1 MFNVECQSA
10 KIMKCFIV
18 TKFTKLNACY
28 ITNVG
33 KERDN
38 NEDSILL
45 NDLLISESSM
55 NEPKEFVFDGDRQLF
70 IVADGMGG
78 HEKGELASKMAL
90 NVFKENVQRV
100 KEIEDIEYVIKTGKE
115 ELNRLVEAD
124 KENQGLGTT
133 VAGMLFLNDKA
144 YIFNCGD
151 SRVYRLN
158 GGFLEKITKDHS
170 LVQNLVD
177 NGDITE
183 DEMRTHMQ
191 KNVLTSA
198 IIGDLKDEMPEVFYK
213 EINISDG
220 QRFFLCTDGVWETM
234 SIEEME
240 ECFAEE
246 DIKDIVECLFRKTLN
261 STAKDNLSMIVIEGN
276 AR

>member
-1 MFNVECQSA
+1 M
-10 KIMKCFIV
+10 
-18 TKFTKLNACY
+18 KLNASY
-28 ITNVG
+28 ITNIG

-55 NEPKEFVFDGDRQLF
+55 NESEELLSDEDRQIF
-70 IVADGMGG
+70 IIADGMGG
-78 HEKGELASKMAL
+78 HKKGEVASKTVL
-90 NVFKENVQRV
+90 NIFQKDIGHV
-100 KEIEDIEYVIKTGKE
+100 KEIEGIGHLIKKAKE
-115 ELNRLVEAD
+115 ELNRFVEAD
-124 KENQGLGTT
+124 KENHGLGTT

-144 YIFNCGD
+144 YVFNCGD
-151 SRVYRLN
+151 SRGYRLN
-158 GGFLEKITKDHS
+158 GSYLEKITKDHS

-183 DEMRTHMQ
+183 EEMRSHLQ

-198 IIGDLKDEMPEVFYK
+198 IIGDLKNEMPEVFYK
-213 EINISDG
+213 EIKISDG
-220 QRFFLCTDGVWETM
+220 QRFFLCTDGVWEAM

-240 ECFAEE
+240 ECFSEE
-246 DIKDIVECLFRKTLN
+246 DIKDVVNCLFDKTLN
-261 STAKDNLSMIVIEGN
+261 SGAKDNLSIIVIEGR